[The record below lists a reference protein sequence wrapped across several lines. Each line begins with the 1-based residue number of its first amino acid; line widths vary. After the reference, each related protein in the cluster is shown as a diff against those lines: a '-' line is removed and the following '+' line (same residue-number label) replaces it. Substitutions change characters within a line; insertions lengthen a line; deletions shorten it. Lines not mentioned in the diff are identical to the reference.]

1 MKTRY
6 LLILAMA
13 ICFVSVA
20 TAQTKASGTLQCG
33 KPDPMHVVEVG
44 DKPGHSLTVSKLACT
59 WSKPMDIG
67 GSQSKEGTDTEIGE
81 MNGNKSTGNGVHW
94 GTTASGDKYFVRY
107 SGSATY
113 KDGALVSGAGT
124 WKYTGG
130 TGALKGITGKGTYK
144 VMGAADGTSTAE
156 VEGDW
161 SLPAA
166 KAPAAK
172 APAAKAPAKK

>member
-1 MKTRY
+1 MKTRF

-13 ICFVSVA
+13 ICFVSAA
-20 TAQTKASGTLQCG
+20 TAQTKASGTLQCA

-44 DKPGHSLTVSKLACT
+44 DKPGHSLVVSKLACT

-67 GSQSKEGTDTEIGE
+67 GSPSKEGASTETGE

-94 GTTASGDKYFVRY
+94 GTTVSGDKYFVKY
-107 SGSATY
+107 WGSATY
-113 KDGALVSGAGT
+113 KDGALVTLGGT

-144 VMGAADGTSTAE
+144 GTGAADGTSTTE
-156 VEGDW
+156 VEGEY

-166 KAPAAK
+166 KAPA
-172 APAAKAPAKK
+172 KK

>member
-1 MKTRY
+1 MKARF

-13 ICFVSVA
+13 TCFVSMA
-20 TAQTKASGTLQCG
+20 TAQTKASGTLQCA
-33 KPDPMHVVEVG
+33 KPDTAQSIEVA
-44 DKPGHSLTVSKLACT
+44 DHPGHAFLLSKLQCT

-67 GSQSKEGTDTEIGE
+67 GSPSKEGVSTEIGE
-81 MNGNKSTGNGVHW
+81 MNGNKSTGSGVHW

-107 SGSATY
+107 QGSATY
-113 KDGALVSGAGT
+113 KDGAMVTIGGT

-130 TGALKGITGKGTYK
+130 TGALKGLTGKGTYK
-144 VMGAADGTSTAE
+144 GTGNADGTSMAE

-166 KAPAAK
+166 KK
-172 APAAKAPAKK
+172 